1 MIRTSRA
8 HLHIEAHTHQ
18 GMTGK
23 NNEDRYGVAS
33 FRVSENDR
41 TPVVFAVLADG
52 IGGHKGGEVAAELA
66 VNHIMQSVAKGD
78 GKFSKHYIEQAVNEA
93 SSAIASHSSTN
104 ENLQGMGATCVIAWI
119 IDNKLYTAYVGDSRI
134 YLMRGGRIQ
143 QLTVDH
149 SWVQEAMDK
158 GILTPELARDH
169 PNVHVIRR
177 YLGSPVP
184 PEPDFRLTLFDGEG
198 AKHVED
204 NQGTELQP
212 NDVVLLCSDGLTDLV
227 WNDEILEVVRSKQ
240 NLKEASRA
248 LVDLANERG
257 GHDNTTVV
265 LIGVP
270 SDFKP
275 REVTQKKKEADW
287 LPWAIGGI
295 VAFFLLV
302 IAGSIVTFNLLRRNG
317 TVTATPADSPA
328 PLVLITDTPLLSQP
342 TATII
347 PTETPS
353 PDVVLPVSPTV
364 TLTPWPTNTINPQ

>member
-33 FRVSENDR
+33 FRVSEKDR

-66 VNHIMQSVAKGD
+66 VNHIVQSVAKGD

-198 AKHVED
+198 AKHVEE

-270 SDFKP
+270 ADFKP
-275 REVTQKKKEADW
+275 MDATQKKKETDW

-295 VAFFLLV
+295 VVFFLILIV
-302 IAGSIVTFNLLRRNG
+302 GSFLTLNLLRRNG

-328 PLVLITDTPLLSQP
+328 PLVLVTDTPFLPQP
-342 TATII
+342 TANII

-353 PDVVLPVSPTV
+353 PDVILPVSPTV
-364 TLTPWPTNTINPQ
+364 TLTPWPTNTVAP

>member
-8 HLHIEAHTHQ
+8 HLRIEAHTHQ

-23 NNEDRYGVAS
+23 NNEDRYAVAS
-33 FRVSENDR
+33 FHNNEKDR

-78 GKFSKHYIEQAVNEA
+78 GKFSEHIIEQAVREA
-93 SSAIASHSSTN
+93 SNAIASHSSSN
-104 ENLQGMGATCVIAWI
+104 DELKGMGATCVIAWI
-119 IDNKLYTAYVGDSRI
+119 IDNKLHTAYVGDSRI
-134 YLMRGGRIQ
+134 YLMRAGQIQ

-184 PEPDFRLTLFDGEG
+184 PEPDFRLNLFEGEG
-198 AKHVED
+198 TSQAEN

-212 NDVVLLCSDGLTDLV
+212 DDVLLLCSDGLTDLV
-227 WNDEILEVVRSKQ
+227 WNDEILEVVRTKSS
-240 NLKEASRA
+240 LKEATRA
-248 LVDLANERG
+248 LVNLANERG
-257 GHDNTTVV
+257 GHDNITVV

-270 SDFKP
+270 EDYKP
-275 REVTQKKKEADW
+275 IEETVKKKNETNW
-287 LPWAIGGI
+287 LPWIIGGVTGLFLI
-295 VAFFLLV
+295 LVVA
-302 IAGSIVTFNLLRRNG
+302 SILTFDLFRRNG
-317 TVTATPADSPA
+317 TLTATPAVSPT
-328 PLVLITDTPLLSQP
+328 LITTVTLFPEETS
-342 TATII
+342 TIF
-347 PTETPS
+347 PTETAS
-353 PDVVLPVSPTV
+353 PDAVVPPPEPTS
-364 TLTPWPTNTINPQ
+364 TLTPWPTNTVNP